1 MAGKKK
7 YTLIILSSRYA
18 YIYSSHS
25 YMSAANKKSAFTFYS
40 EDALHTKFMNKVL
53 HSILHIMC
61 TETYKSFPAQI
72 TRPITSQLRDS
83 SRGSISIS

>member
-25 YMSAANKKSAFTFYS
+25 YMSAANKKKR
-40 EDALHTKFMNKVL
+40 LHLLQRRRFAHKIYEQ
-53 HSILHIMC
+53 SI
-61 TETYKSFPAQI
+61 AQHFAHYVH
-72 TRPITSQLRDS
+72 RNL
-83 SRGSISIS
+83 